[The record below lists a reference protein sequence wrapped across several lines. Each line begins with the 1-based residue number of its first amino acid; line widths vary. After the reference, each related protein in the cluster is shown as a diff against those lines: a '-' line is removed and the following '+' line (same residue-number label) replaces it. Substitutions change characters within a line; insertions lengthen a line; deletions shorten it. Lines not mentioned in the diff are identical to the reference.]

1 MHEHE
6 VSGRPVRGRQVTV
19 RAVPR
24 RRGSGPRPVRPESA
38 AVAVR
43 PAEVERPA
51 VVRARRRV
59 AQWVSGPRLL
69 VRRPPE
75 AVGRA
80 LRLPWAGVQ
89 RSMHRVPRLPGLSAP
104 ARASSLRR
112 AAAGVAVVLSAAAV
126 VAGLGLVG
134 GAVAEVRA
142 AEVGAGVE
150 GPAVVAAPRAVERTV
165 TVGGERSV
173 WEVARTADPGA
184 SGPELAA
191 LAERIVVDNSLTS
204 VRLRP
209 GQVLRVTVG

>member
-6 VSGRPVRGRQVTV
+6 VSGRPVRGRQVAV
-19 RAVPR
+19 RPLPR

-43 PAEVERPA
+43 PAEAERPA

-59 AQWVSGPRLL
+59 AQWASGPRLL

-80 LRLPWAGVQ
+80 LRRPWTSVQ
-89 RSMHRVPRLPGLSAP
+89 RSMRRVSRLPGPSVP
-104 ARASSLRR
+104 VRASSLCR
-112 AAAGVAVVLSAAAV
+112 AAAGMAVVLSAAAV

-134 GAVAEVRA
+134 GAAAEMRA
-142 AEVGAGVE
+142 AEAGAAAE
-150 GPAVVAAPRAVERTV
+150 GPVVVAAASAVERTV
-165 TVGGERSV
+165 TVEGERTV
-173 WEVARTADPGA
+173 WEVARTAAPGV

-191 LAERIVVDNSLTS
+191 LAERIVIDNSLTS
-204 VRLRP
+204 VQLRP